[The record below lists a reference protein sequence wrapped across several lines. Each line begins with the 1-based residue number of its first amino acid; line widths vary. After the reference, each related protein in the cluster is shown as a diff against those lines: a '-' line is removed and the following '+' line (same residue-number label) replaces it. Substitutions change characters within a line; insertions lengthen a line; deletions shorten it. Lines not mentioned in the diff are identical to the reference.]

1 MHIRGFDFKCGGALE
16 KAVALKY
23 TQNLPAPLVL
33 ARGKGRLA
41 ERMKTIAAESGISIL
56 EMPELAD
63 ALIELEVGSFI
74 PERFYEILAE
84 ILVFVMN
91 QGQGPEDRV

>member
-1 MHIRGFDFKCGGALE
+1 LRRALQRLVALKSGIGNKVE
-16 KAVALKY
+16 KAVAIKY
-23 TQNLPAPLVL
+23 TRDLPAPLVL

-41 ERMKTIAAESGISIL
+41 ERMKAIASDNEISIM

-84 ILVFVMN
+84 ILVFIMN
-91 QGQGPEDRV
+91 QG